1 MLKLYCMEIQCA
13 ERPIWA
19 RAAVVF
25 REESSNRTGRALRGK
40 GPSAYVRIA
49 EIMSGRA
56 IFQQGLTTT
65 CKDPRISFVE
75 SEGRNLVWRMSPYE
89 R

>member
-1 MLKLYCMEIQCA
+1 MKLHYREIQCA

-25 REESSNRTGRALRGK
+25 REESSNRTGRTLRGK

-49 EIMSGRA
+49 EIMSGTA

-75 SEGRNLVWRMSPYE
+75 SDGRNLVGRMSP
-89 R
+89 